1 MKMILM
7 QCIQPM
13 LHVPKRKS
21 CYGVIVKIV
30 MKIHQKNK
38 KRKTGDTMTKRE
50 ETEQCVV
57 DMAEEF

>member
-1 MKMILM
+1 
-7 QCIQPM
+7 M

-21 CYGVIVKIV
+21 CYGVIVEIV

-57 DMAEEF
+57 DVAEE